1 MLTIPFGKTMTYGE
15 IADRIAKQKGLSKM
29 SAQAVGGAVG
39 HNSISLII
47 PCHRVVGTNGSL
59 TGYAGGIEKKST
71 TAHIRENG
79 YVIIFRTEERNSL
92 MISLNAKTIQ
102 KSFTEQAKNFETKSM
117 NFTKQEYL
125 EHMISCVK
133 PQKTDT
139 VLEVA
144 AGTCICGRSLAPFV
158 KNVTCLDMTTAMLA
172 VGKAEA
178 AKQKLLNMNFV
189 QGDAEKLPFSD
200 NSFDIV
206 ISRLAFHHFPNTKR
220 CFSEMVRVLKTGG
233 KLVVMDMEAAEET
246 LRNTEDEIETLR
258 DPSHMRN
265 LSKEEFTE
273 MFQESRLPITTMD
286 CTELPVSL
294 SAWLVLTNTP
304 TQIAADISKRFM
316 DEING
321 SGLTGFNP
329 YENNGK
335 IYFNQRWLMMIGKKL

>member
-1 MLTIPFGKTMTYGE
+1 
-15 IADRIAKQKGLSKM
+15 
-29 SAQAVGGAVG
+29 
-39 HNSISLII
+39 
-47 PCHRVVGTNGSL
+47 
-59 TGYAGGIEKKST
+59 
-71 TAHIRENG
+71 
-79 YVIIFRTEERNSL
+79 
-92 MISLNAKTIQ
+92 MISTNAKTIQ

-117 NFTKQEYL
+117 NFIKQEYL
-125 EHMISCVK
+125 EHMISYVK

-172 VGKAEA
+172 VGKGAAE
-178 AKQKLLNMNFV
+178 KQGLLNMDFV

-206 ISRLAFHHFPNTKR
+206 ISRLAFHHFPNPKR
-220 CFSEMVRVLKTGG
+220 CFSEMARVLKTGG
-233 KLVVMDMEAAEET
+233 KMVVIDMEAAEEV

-265 LSKEEFTE
+265 LSKEEFTN
-273 MFQESRLPITTMD
+273 MFRENCLSITTMD

-294 SAWLVLTNTP
+294 SAWLALTNTP
-304 TQIAADISKRFM
+304 AEISADITKRLM

-321 SGLTGFNP
+321 NGLTGFKP
-329 YENNGK
+329 YQKNGE
-335 IYFNQRWLMMIGKKL
+335 IYFNHRWLMMIAKKL

>member
-1 MLTIPFGKTMTYGE
+1 
-15 IADRIAKQKGLSKM
+15 
-29 SAQAVGGAVG
+29 
-39 HNSISLII
+39 
-47 PCHRVVGTNGSL
+47 
-59 TGYAGGIEKKST
+59 
-71 TAHIRENG
+71 
-79 YVIIFRTEERNSL
+79 
-92 MISLNAKTIQ
+92 MISANAKTIQ
-102 KSFTEQAKNFETKSM
+102 KSFTEQAQNFETKSM

-144 AGTCICGRSLAPFV
+144 AGTCICGRSLAPCV

-178 AKQKLLNMNFV
+178 AKQRLLKMDFV
-189 QGDAEKLPFSD
+189 QGDAEKLSFSD

-206 ISRLAFHHFPNTKR
+206 ISRLAFHHFPNPKR

-273 MFQESRLPITTMD
+273 MFQDSRLPITTMD

-294 SAWLVLTNTP
+294 SAWLALTNTP
-304 TQIAADISKRFM
+304 AQIAADISKWLM

-329 YENNGK
+329 YEKNGK

>member
-1 MLTIPFGKTMTYGE
+1 
-15 IADRIAKQKGLSKM
+15 
-29 SAQAVGGAVG
+29 
-39 HNSISLII
+39 
-47 PCHRVVGTNGSL
+47 
-59 TGYAGGIEKKST
+59 
-71 TAHIRENG
+71 
-79 YVIIFRTEERNSL
+79 
-92 MISLNAKTIQ
+92 
-102 KSFTEQAKNFETKSM
+102 
-117 NFTKQEYL
+117 
-125 EHMISCVK
+125 
-133 PQKTDT
+133 
-139 VLEVA
+139 
-144 AGTCICGRSLAPFV
+144 
-158 KNVTCLDMTTAMLA
+158 MLA

-178 AKQKLLNMNFV
+178 AKQRLLNMDFV
-189 QGDAEKLPFSD
+189 QGDAEKLSFSD

-206 ISRLAFHHFPNTKR
+206 ISRLAFHHFPNPKR

-273 MFQESRLPITTMD
+273 MFQDSRLPITTMD

-294 SAWLVLTNTP
+294 SAWLALTNTP
-304 TQIAADISKRFM
+304 AQIAADISKWLM

-329 YENNGK
+329 YEKNGK

>member
-1 MLTIPFGKTMTYGE
+1 
-15 IADRIAKQKGLSKM
+15 
-29 SAQAVGGAVG
+29 
-39 HNSISLII
+39 
-47 PCHRVVGTNGSL
+47 
-59 TGYAGGIEKKST
+59 
-71 TAHIRENG
+71 
-79 YVIIFRTEERNSL
+79 
-92 MISLNAKTIQ
+92 MISANAKTIQ

-125 EHMISCVK
+125 EHMISYVK

-144 AGTCICGRSLAPFV
+144 AGTCICGRSLASFV

-172 VGKAEA
+172 VGKAET
-178 AKQKLLNMNFV
+178 AKQILLNMDFV

-206 ISRLAFHHFPNTKR
+206 ISRLAFHHFPTPKR

-265 LSKEEFTE
+265 LSKKEFTE
-273 MFQESRLPITTMD
+273 MFQDSHLPIMTID

-294 SAWLVLTNTP
+294 PAWLALTNTP
-304 TQIAADISKRFM
+304 AQIAADISKRFA

-321 SGLTGFNP
+321 NDLTGFNP
-329 YENNGK
+329 YEKNGE